1 MNFIKKILSTKYW
14 LLILIV
20 VFAIILFLS
29 SSIHTKI
36 DLTKEK
42 RYSLSSSTKNLL
54 NKLNNEVE
62 VEVLLTG
69 NLSSGFKKLNIATK
83 ELLENY
89 REYANGNLHI
99 TFKSVDDGLTND
111 SLKAMLYDSLARMG
125 IKPFNNEIT
134 QQNND
139 SKSERLIFPY
149 AIVKYQDKQTV
160 VDLMSGKSG
169 MDEESTLNYSEALLE
184 FKFDDAINKLTKTNF
199 PVVAYAAGNGEP
211 LNPTV
216 RDLFELMRNNFR
228 FGVFDLQNG
237 VLNADT
243 IKALLIVKPS
253 IPFTE
258 EEKIKIDQYVM
269 QGGKV
274 IWCIDRLYAEFD
286 SLLRSKSDF
295 IAFDKNLN
303 LDDILFKYGVRIN
316 PDLLQDLN
324 CAKQPLVVGESGG
337 KPQIERLPF
346 PYYPLLSSTRNHPI
360 SRNLDQVLSV
370 FPSSIDTVKAP
381 NITKTILLVSDTN
394 SRTLSTP
401 ALVSINSI
409 KSDNDIQTFN
419 KSYLP
424 VAVLLEGNF
433 TSLYAN
439 RFTQQM
445 QDSVQKLTGVP
456 FLAKAIK
463 PAQQIVM
470 SDADIVTNVVTQ
482 TQGALPMGVQQFEN
496 YQFANR
502 DFFMNCVDF
511 LVDNSGIIET
521 RNKDF
526 ALRLLDKNKVQDQKT
541 IWQFM
546 NIIVPIAFI
555 FLIGI
560 IVQWNRKKK
569 FAV

>member
-1 MNFIKKILSTKYW
+1 MNKILLNKFWW
-14 LLILIV
+14 L
-20 VFAIILFLS
+20 FALASFALLAFASSLF
-29 SSIHTKI
+29 HAKI
-36 DLTKEK
+36 DFTKEK
-42 RYSLSSSTKNLL
+42 RYSLSPSTKQLL
-54 NKLNNEVE
+54 NHLHDEVE
-62 VEVLLTG
+62 VQVFLTG
-69 NLSSGFKKLNIATK
+69 NLSSGFKKLSIATE

-89 REYANGNLHI
+89 REYANGYLH
-99 TFKSVDDGLTND
+99 FSFENVGSGLTND
-111 SLKAMLYDSLARMG
+111 TLKALLYDSLMQMG
-125 IKPFNNEIT
+125 MKPFNNQIT
-134 QQNND
+134 QENGE
-139 SKSERLIFPY
+139 SKAERLIFPY
-149 AIVKYQDKQTV
+149 AVVSYRDKQTV

-184 FKFDDAINKLTKTNF
+184 FKLDDAINRLTKTSF
-199 PVVAYAAGNGEP
+199 PVVAYAAGNSEP

-216 RDLFELMRNNFR
+216 RDLFDLMRNNYR

-243 IKALLIVKPS
+243 IQALLIVKPS

-258 EEKIKIDQYVM
+258 KEKIKIDQYIM

-274 IWCIDRLYAEFD
+274 VWCIDKLYAEFD
-286 SLLRSKSDF
+286 SLLRSKNDF

-316 PDLLQDLN
+316 SDLLQDLT

-337 KPQIERLPF
+337 RPQIERIPF
-346 PYYPLLSSTRNHPI
+346 PYYPLLSSTSPHPV
-360 SRNLDQVLSV
+360 SKNLDQVLSV

-381 NITKTILLVSDTN
+381 NITKTILLASDTN

-409 KSDNDIQTFN
+409 QSDNDFRTFT
-419 KSYLP
+419 KSYIP
-424 VAVLLEGNF
+424 VAVLVEGNF

-439 RFTQQM
+439 RFTPQM
-445 QDSVQKLTGVP
+445 QDSVQHLTGIP
-456 FLAKAIK
+456 FLPKAIK
-463 PAQQIVM
+463 PAQQIMM

-482 TQGALPMGVQQFEN
+482 TQGALPMGMQQFEN

-502 DFFMNCVDF
+502 DFFMNCIDF

-526 ALRLLDKNKVQDQKT
+526 TLRLLDKNKIRDEKT
-541 IWQFM
+541 LWQFI
-546 NIIVPIAFI
+546 NIAAPIIFI
-555 FLIGI
+555 FLIGFV
-560 IVQWNRKKK
+560 VQWNRKKK
-569 FAV
+569 FAA